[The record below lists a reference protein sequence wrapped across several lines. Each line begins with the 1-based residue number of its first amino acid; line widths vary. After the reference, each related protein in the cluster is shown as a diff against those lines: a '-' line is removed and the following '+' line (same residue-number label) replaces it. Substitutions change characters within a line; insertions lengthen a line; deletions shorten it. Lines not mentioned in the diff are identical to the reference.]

1 MSETSRSLSSGTE
14 IALCILGFLLP
25 ILGALAVIGLL
36 ITDKAKSAGKV
47 ALASFAGWAVACTL
61 ITALIGGSL

>member
-1 MSETSRSLSSGTE
+1 MTEQTRSLSSSAE

-25 ILGALAVIGLL
+25 ILGAVAVIGLL

-61 ITALIGGSL
+61 IAALIGGGV